1 MKIAGIVLVILGAL
15 ALMGAI
21 SAGDNILGPLVWIIV
36 GVFLIV
42 RANHKIKYNEKQE
55 ETNDWTSTKN
65 ENKSTPM

>member
-1 MKIAGIVLVILGAL
+1 MKIAGIVLVTLGAL

-42 RANHKIKYNEKQE
+42 RANHKIKYNEKQARFC
-55 ETNDWTSTKN
+55 TIYRTVIYSY
-65 ENKSTPM
+65 